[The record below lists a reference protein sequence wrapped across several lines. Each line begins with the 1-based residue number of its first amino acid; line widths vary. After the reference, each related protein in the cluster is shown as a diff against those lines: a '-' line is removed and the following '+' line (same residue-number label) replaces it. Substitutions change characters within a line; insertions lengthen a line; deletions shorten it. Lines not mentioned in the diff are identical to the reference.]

1 MDRGNHYETAFEAY
15 LRDRRL
21 AYVAVDESRRS
32 SLDDEP
38 VKSIDFIVYG
48 AGGSSKLLIDVK
60 GRRYPGGA
68 KERPRHI
75 WQNWVEREDV
85 EGLGRWELSFGP
97 EYRGLLVFAYY
108 ILPHVELRPGTADVW
123 VWRGRRYLMRAVP
136 VADYRLHMRVRS
148 PKWDTVHLPTAAFR
162 SIVRPLRDYTHP
174 HEVTS
179 G

>member
-21 AYVAVDESRRS
+21 GYVAVDESRRS

-48 AGGSSKLLIDVK
+48 HGGARLLVDVK
-60 GRRYPGGA
+60 GRKFPGG
-68 KERPRHI
+68 KPGRLRYT

-85 EGLGRWELSFGP
+85 EGLERWAASFGP
-97 EYRGLLVFAYY
+97 EYRGVLVFAYY
-108 ILPHVELRPGTADVW
+108 VLPDVELRRGTADVW
-123 VWRGRRYLMRAVP
+123 VWKGRRYLMRAVP
-136 VADYRLHMRVRS
+136 VGEYRRHMRARS
-148 PKWDTVHLPTAAFR
+148 PRWGTVHLPTAIFR
-162 SIVRPLRDYTHP
+162 EIVRPLRDFTHP
-174 HEVTS
+174 NEVTA